1 MRNRLSEPGTISIL
15 LLPVQFRRCDWILSA
30 FFIGIVALYGAGVND
45 IILSNV
51 RGKCIAAGIQVCSFV
66 RHDFSKTKVLAQIL
80 ASNFSELTKWPKLRT
95 PVFYIYS
102 LFSMFIIEAARFP

>member
-15 LLPVQFRRCDWILSA
+15 LLPVQFRRGDWILSA

-51 RGKCIAAGIQVCSFV
+51 RGEGYCRRSMGFQVQQGFQVQSGTI
-66 RHDFSKTKVLAQIL
+66 S
-80 ASNFSELTKWPKLRT
+80 PKLK
-95 PVFYIYS
+95 FW
-102 LFSMFIIEAARFP
+102 ARFWLRIFQN